1 MIGITIALL
10 IIVYYYAFTSV
21 NFVSGF
27 LSATHFLW
35 VWWWIWAGIF
45 GLYLIIKSVRK
56 AYKSVKMKNY
66 ENPEEREP
74 TKFEVFAATTIVSIV
89 AIILLIIPMSAHA
102 MLLAGVHMLMT
113 AGTNSMS
120 FGDFSSGKLI
130 IGAIMIL
137 IGTGFTSRMYLSI
150 IK

>member
-1 MIGITIALL
+1 MIGIIIALL
-10 IIVYYYAFTSV
+10 IIVYFYAFTST
-21 NFVSGF
+21 NLASGF
-27 LSATHFLW
+27 LSAAHFLW
-35 VWWWIWAGIF
+35 VWWWIWAGIV
-45 GLYLIIKSVRK
+45 GLYLFIKAVHQ

-89 AIILLIIPMSAHA
+89 AIILLIIPMSAHV
-102 MLLAGVHMLMT
+102 MLIVGAHMLKT
-113 AGTNSMS
+113 AGTS

-130 IGAIMIL
+130 IGGILIL
-137 IGTGFTSRMYLSI
+137 IGNFFTTRIYWSI